1 LNRELQ
7 QEVHMRQTGWV
18 LAFLAVVGLAVLAP
32 AAQGGTP
39 TPGNV
44 PVVATVDGAVRSF
57 GASSPHAA
65 WAVDAGRLLLTA
77 DGGASWRE
85 ATPPDVT
92 LTGAAVAFLDPATG
106 WVAELASDAPGAVRV
121 AATTDGGRTWLI
133 HQHTLFAP
141 NDPAGQSRAL
151 AMHWLDRDTGW
162 LVVRQATSSNFN
174 QGTLFGTQDGGASWQ
189 RLTLPGGEPVYFI
202 SATTGWTAGGPHGD
216 TWFRSDDGGR
226 TWQPVML
233 PYPDAAGRGQRRHY
247 PPHFTADG
255 QHGVVAVTTATATGQ
270 RVDWYATHDGGAS
283 WAVVD
288 ELPGAAMAG
297 ARVAQ
302 LDAAAWLMATTG
314 QPLRQPAPAAPFF
327 ANPALA
333 APAVALATLA
343 MTTPDDGWATDVRGA
358 YLLRTRDGGRS
369 WQVQLIG
376 AEATAPPTTLTR
388 PGRVNAAGVLIE
400 DRTARLAGPGFDK
413 CELASEEE
421 LRRWI
426 AESPY
431 RAVNLYI
438 GGSMRACLNET
449 MDASRLKVLTQQG
462 WTFIPTWVGPQ
473 APCIY
478 DPNNRLEK
486 FALDPTTAFAQ
497 GRAEAEMA
505 VQVAA
510 DLELA
515 HADGSG
521 TVIYYDLE
529 AYDGQDTACVEASRA
544 FVAGW
549 TQRLQASSSY
559 AGLYALAC
567 NPPMTRYA
575 DTTPAP
581 DTVWFAAW
589 NRDQF
594 DPAMT
599 VMTGIPAW
607 CLPANA
613 WTQQQRIRQYTG
625 SHDET
630 WGGVTLE
637 IDSNV
642 LDGIVA
648 DLGGVAPPA
657 PVTVVLEA
665 PELSPVF
672 NATTACTDGWHRFTN
687 VRGEAAYLAY
697 SQPLGATIPPLN
709 YGVWRPTLPITGTYR
724 VEALISSH
732 GAIAWPCRGEELS
745 PDTSRARYT
754 IYHRDGVTT
763 TEQDQLPLNDAWLGL
778 GSFPFD
784 AGDGGFV
791 YLDAAVADAPKNVSF
806 SAMRFVLEAEGILP
820 ARVYLP
826 AVQR

>member
-1 LNRELQ
+1 
-7 QEVHMRQTGWV
+7 MRRAGWV
-18 LAFLAVVGLAVLAP
+18 LAFLVIVGLAGLAP
-32 AAQGGTP
+32 VAQGWAPAGDR
-39 TPGNV
+39 G
-44 PVVATVDGAVRSF
+44 VAMLDGAVRTF
-57 GASSPHAA
+57 GAPSPDGA
-65 WAVDAGRLLLTA
+65 WVVSDGRLLITD
-77 DGGASWRE
+77 DGGASWRT
-85 ATPPDVT
+85 ATPPGAA
-92 LTGAAVAFLDPATG
+92 LTGPVAVAFLDSATG
-106 WVAELASDAPGAVRV
+106 WVAELALDTPGVIAI
-121 AATTDGGRTWLI
+121 AATNDGGYTW
-133 HQHTLFAP
+133 QARRHTLFAP
-141 NDPAGQSRAL
+141 GDPAGQASTL
-151 AMHWLDRDTGW
+151 AMDWLDRDTGW

-189 RLTLPGGEPVYFI
+189 RLTLPGGEPVRFVA
-202 SATTGWTAGGPHGD
+202 ATTGWTAGGPHGD
-216 TWFRSDDGGR
+216 AWFRSDDGGH
-226 TWQPVML
+226 TWLPVPL

-255 QHGVVAVTTATATGQ
+255 RHGVIIVTTSTPAGQ

-288 ELPGAAMAG
+288 ELPAAAG
-297 ARVAQ
+297 APVAQ

-314 QPLRQPAPAAPFF
+314 QPLRQPATAAPFF

-333 APAVALATLA
+333 TPAVALATLA
-343 MTTPDDGWATDVRGA
+343 MTTPDDGWATDAHGA
-358 YLLRTRDGGRS
+358 YLLRTRDGGQS
-369 WQVQLIG
+369 WQVQLAG
-376 AEATAPPTTLTR
+376 AVEIVTPPTRLTR
-388 PGRVNAAGVLIE
+388 PGRVNAAGVGIE

-426 AESPY
+426 EQSPY

-438 GGSMRACLNET
+438 GGNQRACENAVL
-449 MDASRLKVLTQQG
+449 DAHKLATLAAQG

-473 APCIY
+473 APCVY
-478 DPNNRLEK
+478 DPYNRLEK
-486 FALDPTTAFAQ
+486 FATEPAIAFSQ
-497 GRAEAEMA
+497 GRAEAEQA
-505 VQVAA
+505 LQVATE
-510 DLELA
+510 LELA
-515 HADGSG
+515 NADGAG

-529 AYDGQDTACVEASRA
+529 AYDGQDTACVEAARA

-581 DTVWFAAW
+581 DAVWFAAW

-594 DPAMT
+594 DPTMT
-599 VMTGIPAW
+599 VMTGVPAW
-607 CLPANA
+607 CISPAV
-613 WTQQQRIRQYTG
+613 WMQQQRIRQYTG

-630 WGGVTLE
+630 WGGVTLN

-657 PVTVVLEA
+657 PVTIVLEA
-665 PELSPVF
+665 PELSP
-672 NATTACTDGWHRFTN
+672 AYDEATACADGWHRFTN

-724 VEALISSH
+724 VEALIASH

-754 IYHRDGVTT
+754 IYHRDGASITA
-763 TEQDQLPLNDAWLGL
+763 QDQLPLNDAWLGL
-778 GSFPFD
+778 GSYPFD

-806 SAMRFVLEAEGILP
+806 SAMRFVLEMEGVL
-820 ARVYLP
+820 AGRVYLP
-826 AVQR
+826 VVQR